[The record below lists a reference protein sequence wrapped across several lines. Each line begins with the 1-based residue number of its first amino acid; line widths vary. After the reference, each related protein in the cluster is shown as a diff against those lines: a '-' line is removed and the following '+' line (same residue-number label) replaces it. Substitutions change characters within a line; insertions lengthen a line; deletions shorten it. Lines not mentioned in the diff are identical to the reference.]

1 MKKAIDWTSVNQ
13 SSNNYRAA
21 LAIAKSQHGKEIK
34 RLKGLLEEQK
44 ELVKRKNAVLHRLS
58 VESDFIR
65 RRIKALYGNA
75 AYEKIMNTTDC
86 PGGFDAENFRAVSQK
101 KELQ

>member
-1 MKKAIDWTSVNQ
+1 MKKTIDWASVNT
-13 SSNNYRAA
+13 SSNNYRAG
-21 LAIAKSQHGKEIK
+21 LAKSQAEHRKEVL
-34 RLKGLLEEQK
+34 RLKELLQEQK
-44 ELVKRKNAVLHRLS
+44 SIVVRKNAVLHRLS